1 MSADIVVGEAE
12 DEPEF
17 WNSSFGVHEW
27 VIEVIAD
34 NVRDENLAAELRN
47 YVSRGGAGLMSLDR
61 FGVPQMREMV
71 RVIRESLM
79 PAAEEEFP
87 LPDIYDVR
95 GLIRELV
102 EMVTR
107 WSDAKPW
114 WTS

>member
-1 MSADIVVGEAE
+1 MSADIIVGEAR
-12 DEPEF
+12 DEGEF
-17 WNSSFGVHEW
+17 WNSSFGVHQW
-27 VIEVIAD
+27 VVEVIAD

-47 YVSRGGAGLMSLDR
+47 YVSRGGGLISFGT
-61 FGVPQMREMV
+61 FGVPQRREMV

-95 GLIRELV
+95 GMIRELV

-107 WSDAKPW
+107 WSDTKPW